1 MPPPGPP
8 TPKKS
13 NLNMSNGPTETG
25 PMVFPLVRCY
35 GPNLKTDRWLVVID
49 QVQKRVSVG
58 GDERSAFP
66 PPVAP
71 RSLPRAPVAMAIPG
85 GVNKV

>member
-1 MPPPGPP
+1 
-8 TPKKS
+8 
-13 NLNMSNGPTETG
+13 
-25 PMVFPLVRCY
+25 MVFPLVRCY

-66 PPVAP
+66 PPGTP

-85 GVNKV
+85 GVNKVQVNFHNVKAVWSYKIVKVI